1 MAEQLKFELVAPER
15 LVFAGDVTSVTVP
28 GSEGDFTVFV
38 GHAPVLSTIRPGVVT
53 ITAGNGDQERIFVRG
68 GFAEATLSG
77 LTVLAEQAIAMS
89 DLSPDRLAQQ
99 VANAKDDVADAKDDQ
114 ARARA
119 QEELDHL
126 EQLQAAL

>member
-15 LVFAGDVTSVTVP
+15 LVFEGDVTSVTVP
-28 GSEGDFTVFV
+28 GSEGDFTVFS
-38 GHAPVLSTIRPGVVT
+38 GHAPVLATIRPGVVV
-53 ITAGNGDQERIFVRG
+53 ITAENGDEERMFVRG
-68 GFAEATLSG
+68 GFAEATVSG

-89 DLSPDRLAQQ
+89 DLSAEALAEQ
-99 VANAKDDVADAKDDQ
+99 VTNAKDDVADAKDDQ

-126 EQLQAAL
+126 EQLQSAL